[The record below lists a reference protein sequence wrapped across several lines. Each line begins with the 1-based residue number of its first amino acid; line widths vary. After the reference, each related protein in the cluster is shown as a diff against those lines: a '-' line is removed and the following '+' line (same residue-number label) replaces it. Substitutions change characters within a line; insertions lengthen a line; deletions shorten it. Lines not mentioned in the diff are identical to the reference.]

1 MNTLTKLEQVAA
13 MALQG
18 FLASGRTT
26 SPEVH
31 AREAVEY
38 AQALLAEVSK
48 VQAAQTVNQTYGG
61 WVPCPHCGKPMV
73 NTSPTVKL

>member
-18 FLASGRTT
+18 ALASGKNRTAKT
-26 SPEVH
+26 NAE
-31 AREAVEY
+31 EAVKN

-48 VQAAQTVNQTYGG
+48 AADQTVNQTYGG
-61 WVPCPHCGKPMV
+61 WVPCPHCGKPM
-73 NTSPTVKL
+73 TQPFPVKL